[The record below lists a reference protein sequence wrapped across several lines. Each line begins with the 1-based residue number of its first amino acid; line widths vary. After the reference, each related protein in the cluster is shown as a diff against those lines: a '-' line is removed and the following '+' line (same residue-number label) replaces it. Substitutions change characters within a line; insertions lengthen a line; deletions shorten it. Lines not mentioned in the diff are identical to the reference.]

1 MKGFPISL
9 AHTTPITLVLWLFYL
24 SLSVIPIVKI
34 PVWKKKYWGGGAL
47 YDQSQRSINHRRRKM
62 AQSPNQDWP

>member
-24 SLSVIPIVKI
+24 SLLVCNTDCENSSLE
-34 PVWKKKYWGGGAL
+34 KKQFVFIGGAL

-62 AQSPNQDWP
+62 AQ

>member
-24 SLSVIPIVKI
+24 SLLVIPIVKI
-34 PVWKKKYWGGGAL
+34 PVWRKNSLSLLGGGGDAL

-62 AQSPNQDWP
+62 AQ

>member
-24 SLSVIPIVKI
+24 SLLVIPIVKI
-34 PVWKKKYWGGGAL
+34 PVWKKNSLSLLGGAL

-62 AQSPNQDWP
+62 AQ

>member
-24 SLSVIPIVKI
+24 SLLVIPIVKI
-34 PVWKKKYWGGGAL
+34 PVWKKISLSLLGERFMIKAKDLSTIGDVRWH
-47 YDQSQRSINHRRRKM
+47 SE
-62 AQSPNQDWP
+62 

>member
-24 SLSVIPIVKI
+24 SLLVIPIVKI
-34 PVWKKKYWGGGAL
+34 PVWKKNSLSLLGAL

-62 AQSPNQDWP
+62 AQ

>member
-24 SLSVIPIVKI
+24 SLLVIPILKI
-34 PVWKKKYWGGGAL
+34 PVWKKTVCLYWGGRFMIKAKDLSTIG
-47 YDQSQRSINHRRRKM
+47 DVRWHSE
-62 AQSPNQDWP
+62 

>member
-24 SLSVIPIVKI
+24 SLLVIPIVKI
-34 PVWKKKYWGGGAL
+34 PVWKKTVCLYSGGGHCVL
-47 YDQSQRSINHRRRKM
+47 KWVLREHFLGITM
-62 AQSPNQDWP
+62 AK

>member
-9 AHTTPITLVLWLFYL
+9 AHTTPITLVLWLFHL
-24 SLSVIPIVKI
+24 SLLVIPIVKI
-34 PVWKKKYWGGGAL
+34 PVWKKNSLSLLGAL

-62 AQSPNQDWP
+62 AQ